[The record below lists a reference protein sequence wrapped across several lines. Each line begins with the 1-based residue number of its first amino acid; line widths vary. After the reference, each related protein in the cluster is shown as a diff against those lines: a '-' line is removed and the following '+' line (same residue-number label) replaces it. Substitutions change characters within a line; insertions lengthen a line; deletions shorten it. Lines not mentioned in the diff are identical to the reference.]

1 MRRLPLLLAV
11 GTSVVLSG
19 CGFEDPPPPVAASP
33 LPVLSGPA
41 VPPAQVD
48 DPCTAVALTLLD
60 GQLGGLPSADPAA
73 LDKGGRVADQFQV
86 RYDAVIAS
94 TGVEAARAQYTAEI
108 SAACAG

>member
-11 GTSVVLSG
+11 GTSLVLAG
-19 CGFEDPPPPVAASP
+19 CGFEEPPSVAGPTP
-33 LPVLSGPA
+33 LPSGPV
-41 VPPAQVD
+41 VPPAQVA
-48 DPCTAVALTLLD
+48 DPCTAVALSLLD

-73 LDKGGRVADQFQV
+73 TDKGGRVADAFQA

-94 TGVEAARAQYTAEI
+94 TGVEAARAQYTDEI